1 MTLTNLFIFSLIMYI
16 GMMYIYIVSPEP
28 ILIIQETINNDEN
41 ENEIICIKHDDDSI
55 SCPIDI

>member
-1 MTLTNLFIFSLIMYI
+1 MTLTNLFIFSTIMYI

-28 ILIIQETINNDEN
+28 ILIIQENINNY
-41 ENEIICIKHDDDSI
+41 ENEIVCIKHDDNTI